1 MRGLFLDIDTVD
13 RGDLNLAGLRA
24 TLPEWT
30 FLQTGAGKTGEQ
42 PLQADIIVSN
52 KVAVDAST
60 INSSANLKL
69 ICIAAT
75 GTNNVDLEA
84 AAIQG
89 IPVCNVRNYATA
101 SVVEHV
107 FSLILCLTR
116 SLPQYIRA
124 VEHSGWQESKTFCL
138 LDYPIMELAGRTL
151 GIIGCGELGNA
162 VAALGQAFGMQVLM
176 AERRGETVRH
186 GRTPF
191 DEVLARADIISLHCP
206 LKADTQNLIGAAELH
221 HMKRDAFLINTA
233 RGGIVNESELV
244 NALLSGEI
252 GGAALDVLAEE
263 PPHAGNLLL
272 SLSLPNLII
281 TPHIA
286 WASSNSRQRLVDEI
300 ATNIQAF
307 LDGKPRNIVGN

>member
-13 RGDLNLAGLRA
+13 RGDLDLAGLRA

-30 FLQTGAGKTGEQ
+30 FRQTGSGVAGEQ
-42 PLQADIIVSN
+42 SLQADIIVSN
-52 KVAVDAST
+52 KVVVDANT
-60 INSSANLKL
+60 INSSAQLKL

-75 GTNNVDLEA
+75 GTNNVDLA
-84 AAIQG
+84 AAAKRG

-107 FSLILCLTR
+107 FSLMLCLAR
-116 SLPQYIRA
+116 SLPQYIQA
-124 VEHSGWQESKTFCL
+124 VEHSGWQESNTFCM

-151 GIIGCGELGNA
+151 GIIGCGELGSA
-162 VAALGQAFGMQVLM
+162 VAAMGNAFGMQVLM
-176 AERRGETVRH
+176 AERRGEPVRH

-191 DEVLARADIISLHCP
+191 AEVLTRADIISLHCP
-206 LKADTQNLIGAAELH
+206 LNADTHNLIGAAELGC
-221 HMKRDAFLINTA
+221 MKQDALLINTA
-233 RGGIVNESELV
+233 RGGIVNESELAD
-244 NALLSGEI
+244 ALLSGKI

-263 PPHAGNLLL
+263 PPCTGNLLL

-286 WASSNSRQRLVDEI
+286 WASSTSRQRLVDEI
-300 ATNIQAF
+300 AANIRAF
-307 LDGKPRNIVGN
+307 LDGKPRNVVGN